1 MPVGSASRRTSMAL
15 RSSIKPPWLGHAGG
29 GAVMAATSSG
39 GPGGER
45 AAAGEA
51 LDSDRSRTPEQR
63 PRPGVP
69 RTVAAAAL
77 LLIWG
82 RKP

>member
-1 MPVGSASRRTSMAL
+1 
-15 RSSIKPPWLGHAGG
+15 
-29 GAVMAATSSG
+29 MAATSSG

-77 LLIWG
+77 LLYLGKKAVSLCLGKEKGQQGGYCKNDSIHM
-82 RKP
+82 RLPLIC